1 MHDKEFAAA
10 AIDAIGRCAANINE
24 VTDVCLSGL
33 VGLMSS
39 RNGNYLS
46 NSITKCSVAF
56 AETVVAQSV
65 VVIKRLLQR
74 QPTEHTDIIVRMTRL
89 LDSVRVAG

>member
-1 MHDKEFAAA
+1 MKSLMFVSAVLSALCPVA
-10 AIDAIGRCAANINE
+10 MVIIANCIAE
-24 VTDVCLSGL
+24 
-33 VGLMSS
+33 
-39 RNGNYLS
+39 RNVPPL
-46 NSITKCSVAF
+46 

-74 QPTEHTDIIVRMTRL
+74 QPNEHTDIIVRMMRL